1 MNYQYKILLGS
12 LGGIVGVVVLYK
24 LFSFDDETMTKSEIK
39 SIEDRP
45 RFGNDGKYID
55 YSGQGIT
62 KRKRKTHKKSHK
74 KRK

>member
-1 MNYQYKILLGS
+1 MNNQDEILLGS
-12 LGGIVGVVVLYK
+12 IGGIVGFFVLYK
-24 LFSFDDETMTKSEIK
+24 LFSFNDEKMTKSEIE

>member
-1 MNYQYKILLGS
+1 MNNQDEILLGS
-12 LGGIVGVVVLYK
+12 IGGIVGFFVLYK
-24 LFSFDDETMTKSEIK
+24 LFSFNDEKMTKSEIE

-45 RFGNDGKYID
+45 RFDDDGKYID

-74 KRK
+74 IRK